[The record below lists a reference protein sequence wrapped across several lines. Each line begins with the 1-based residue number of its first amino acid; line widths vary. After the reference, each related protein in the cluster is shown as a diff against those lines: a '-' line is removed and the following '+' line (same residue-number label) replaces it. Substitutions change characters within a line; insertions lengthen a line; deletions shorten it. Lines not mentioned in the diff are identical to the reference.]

1 VIPSRAGFPTATIIS
16 WDPTNRLPTN
26 YHLMT
31 DTPENVRYDTVADAV
46 TLSYAV
52 AEELGTD

>member
-1 VIPSRAGFPTATIIS
+1 
-16 WDPTNRLPTN
+16 
-26 YHLMT
+26 MT

-46 TLSYAV
+46 ALSYAV